1 LSGLLLENLDEYE
14 ANQEDG
20 GEDEQSGDFAVRPG
34 ETRAAPL
41 KGEKK
46 ADQGKEGGRG
56 CRAGRVG
63 GSLASGLGGLL
74 KGEVGL
80 RVNVTAMRVTAPI
93 GGLTVAVVILIGA
106 FVRLFVMLD
115 D

>member
-1 LSGLLLENLDEYE
+1 MLENLNGYE

-20 GEDEQSGDFAVRPG
+20 EEDEQSDEFAVRPG

-41 KGEKK
+41 EGEKK
-46 ADQGKEGGRG
+46 ADEGREGERG

-63 GSLASGLGGLL
+63 GSFALGLGGLL

-80 RVNVTAMRVTAPI
+80 RVSVTAMRVTAPI
-93 GGLTVAVVILIGA
+93 DRLTVVLIGA

>member
-1 LSGLLLENLDEYE
+1 
-14 ANQEDG
+14 
-20 GEDEQSGDFAVRPG
+20 
-34 ETRAAPL
+34 
-41 KGEKK
+41 
-46 ADQGKEGGRG
+46 
-56 CRAGRVG
+56 
-63 GSLASGLGGLL
+63 L

-80 RVNVTAMRVTAPI
+80 RVSVTAMRVTAPI